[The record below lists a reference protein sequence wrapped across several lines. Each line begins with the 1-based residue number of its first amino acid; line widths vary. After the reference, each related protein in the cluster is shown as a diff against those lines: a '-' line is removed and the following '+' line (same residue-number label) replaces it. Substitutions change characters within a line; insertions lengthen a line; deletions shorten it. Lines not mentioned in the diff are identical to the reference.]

1 MSQRDQAKA
10 LMLGGALVYALAMFL
25 PWFKNSDYDVSLN
38 GFKTGDGPAIG
49 LLACIAVAVIVLV
62 RDFGMVQVR
71 PGWGGSSLPAI
82 VVLAAGLALGV
93 VAIRLGVG
101 ADNDLDRGIGIF
113 IAFIGAGAQF
123 GGAVLYGVRHNE
135 PGFSAAAPRPQYG
148 NNPYPGQPGAPGQ
161 APPPG
166 WQPPPGGQPPY
177 GAPQGYQAGPYPTA
191 PQGNF
196 PPGPQGGPGVA
207 PPPPPGSQPGPGDHF
222 GPQGH

>member
-25 PWFKNSDYDVSLN
+25 PWLKNSDYDVSLN

-123 GGAVLYGVRHNE
+123 GGAVLYGFATTSRD
-135 PGFSAAAPRPQYG
+135 SAPLPPPQYG

-161 APPPG
+161 APPLGGSHPG
-166 WQPPPGGQPPY
+166 WTTSLRCTSGLSGRALPKCPAGQSSRR
-177 GAPQGYQAGPYPTA
+177 AHRAA
-191 PQGNF
+191 R
-196 PPGPQGGPGVA
+196 GVA